1 MTDVLIKILIQFL
14 STGTGPVT
22 ISTTE
27 ESGDGDLT
35 ADSGEDEEEDTEVG
49 LHVDCHWVG
58 QRVVLVMPAGREAA

>member
-35 ADSGEDEEEDTEVG
+35 ADSGEDEEEDTEV
-49 LHVDCHWVG
+49 
-58 QRVVLVMPAGREAA
+58 